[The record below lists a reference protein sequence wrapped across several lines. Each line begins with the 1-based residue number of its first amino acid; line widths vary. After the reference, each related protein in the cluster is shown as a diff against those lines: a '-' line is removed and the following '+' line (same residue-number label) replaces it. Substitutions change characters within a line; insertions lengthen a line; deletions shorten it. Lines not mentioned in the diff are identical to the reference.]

1 MKHLKSALLIMTAA
15 SLAGCGSSRLD
26 HMFKPPSMSPVGEM
40 RNPMPAPS
48 PERFNVPPKNARA
61 HQGGVTEPTHTTASL
76 WHSGPTSLFGDRRAR
91 QTGDIVTVV
100 IEIDEE
106 AEFKNS
112 TDRSRSA
119 SDDLSVPGLFG
130 LPSLAQDVLP
140 NGAGLD
146 PAVETSSNTSSS
158 GDGTIKREERI
169 TLRVAATV
177 VGELPNGHLA
187 ISGSQEIRV
196 NYELRE
202 LLVGG
207 IIRPEDISRSNV
219 ITYDKIADARISYGG
234 RGQISDLQRA
244 RYGSQILDMI
254 SPF

>member
-1 MKHLKSALLIMTAA
+1 
-15 SLAGCGSSRLD
+15 
-26 HMFKPPSMSPVGEM
+26 MSPVGDM
-40 RNPMPAPS
+40 RNPMPATS
-48 PERFNVPPKNARA
+48 PERYNVPPKNA
-61 HQGGVTEPTHTTASL
+61 GVGATEPEPTAASL

-91 QTGDIVTVV
+91 KTGDIVTVV

-106 AEFKNS
+106 AEMKNR
-112 TDRSRSA
+112 TDRSRSS
-119 SDDLSVPGLFG
+119 SDDISVPALFG
-130 LPSLAQDVLP
+130 VPSLAQDVLP
-140 NGAGLD
+140 GGAGLD
-146 PAVETSSNTSSS
+146 PAVEASSNTSSS
-158 GDGTIKREERI
+158 GDGTVKREERI

-177 VGELPNGHLA
+177 VHELPNGHLA
-187 ISGSQEIRV
+187 ITGSQEIRV

-202 LLVGG
+202 LLVAG
-207 IIRPEDISRSNV
+207 IIRPEDISRNNI

>member
-1 MKHLKSALLIMTAA
+1 MTHAKTAA
-15 SLAGCGSSRLD
+15 LIAAAAAIAGCSSNRLD
-26 HMFKPPSMSPVGEM
+26 HMFQPPSMSPVGEM

-48 PERFNVPPKNARA
+48 PERFNVPPKD
-61 HQGGVTEPTHTTASL
+61 GVGATESEHTAASL
-76 WHSGPTSLFGDRRAR
+76 WHAGPTSLFGDRRAR
-91 QTGDIVTVV
+91 KTGDIVTVV

-106 AEFKNS
+106 AEIKNR
-112 TDRSRSA
+112 TDRSRSS
-119 SDDLSVPGLFG
+119 SDDISIPALLGV
-130 LPSLAQDVLP
+130 PSLAQDALP
-140 NGAGLD
+140 GGAGLD
-146 PAVETSSNTSSS
+146 PAVEASSNTASS

-177 VGELPNGHLA
+177 IDVLPNGHLA

-202 LLVGG
+202 LLVAG
-207 IIRPEDISRSNV
+207 IIRTEDISRNNI

>member
-1 MKHLKSALLIMTAA
+1 MTHVSKSALIIAAALAA
-15 SLAGCGSSRLD
+15 SACSSNRLD
-26 HMFKPPSMSPVGEM
+26 HMFQPPSMSPVGEM

-48 PERFNVPPKNARA
+48 PERYNVPPKTVAA
-61 HQGGVTEPTHTTASL
+61 TEAKHTSASL

-106 AEFKNS
+106 AEIKNR
-112 TDRSRSA
+112 TDRSRSS
-119 SDDLSVPGLFG
+119 SDDLSVPALLGV
-130 LPSLAQDVLP
+130 PSLAQGVLP
-140 NGAGLD
+140 GGAGLD
-146 PAVETSSNTSSS
+146 PALETSSNTSSS
-158 GDGTIKREERI
+158 GDGTIKREEKI

-187 ISGSQEIRV
+187 ISGSQEVRV

-202 LLVGG
+202 LLVAG
-207 IIRPEDISRSNV
+207 IIRPEDISRNNI

-234 RGQISDLQRA
+234 RGQISDLQKA
-244 RYGSQILDMI
+244 RYGQQIIDMI